1 MIKNKYKSDTAYISE
16 ANNNLKI
23 NIKTILPNKDK
34 YINEN
39 K

>member
-23 NIKTILPNKDK
+23 NIKTILPTSTLMKK
-34 YINEN
+34 I